1 MSWSAAEDAIAARFA
16 GQSTL
21 GTMDWSAF
29 NLPEASKPAP
39 NAADPIW
46 GRLSVK
52 GVPGTG
58 RALGMGT
65 AAPTRRD
72 GLIYVQL
79 FAPLGKGEALLS
91 AKVDET
97 LSIFHRVV
105 FSGVY
110 CHDADPPNRVG
121 VDVTGAWFQVNLVF
135 PYHLEEWRADVPG
148 TYLDAVRTDFVQS
161 GHSLVAGD
169 VVRRSAGSWVK
180 AIASAES
187 TLAEAVIVAVAGD
200 RLTVSR
206 QGFQSWTH
214 GLGSSGKVYLS
225 QGTSGALTTTKPT
238 SGWAQEVGTITASN
252 QVLLHMDAGVLL

>member
-1 MSWSAAEDAIAARFA
+1 MSWSATEDAIAARFA

-21 GTMDWSAF
+21 GTVDWSAF
-29 NLPEASKPAP
+29 NLPATTPPAP
-39 NAADPIW
+39 NAANPIW

-58 RALGMGT
+58 RPLGMGT

-91 AKVDET
+91 EAVDET

-121 VDVTGAWFQVNLVF
+121 VDVTGAWFQINLVF
-135 PYHLEEWRADVPG
+135 PYHIEEWTDSVPSA
-148 TYLDAVRTDFVQS
+148 YLNATIQDFTQA
-161 GHSLVAGD
+161 GHGLSAGMA
-169 VVRRSAGSWVK
+169 VRRSGTSWV
-180 AIASAES
+180 AAVGSAEG
-187 TLAEAVIVAVAGD
+187 TLADGVVVSVTGSRFTVA
-200 RLTVSR
+200 R
-206 QGFQSWTH
+206 QGFQFWDH
-214 GLGSSGKVYLS
+214 GFGSSGRLWLS
-225 QGTSGALTTTKPT
+225 QSVSGGLTTTEPS
-238 SGWAQEVGTITASN
+238 SGWAQVVGTVTATN
-252 QVLLHMDAGVLL
+252 QVLLHVGQAALR